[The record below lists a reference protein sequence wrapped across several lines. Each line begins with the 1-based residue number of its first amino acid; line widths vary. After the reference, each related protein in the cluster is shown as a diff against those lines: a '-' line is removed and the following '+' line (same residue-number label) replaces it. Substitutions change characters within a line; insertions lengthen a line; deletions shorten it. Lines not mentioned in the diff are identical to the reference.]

1 MTNAFL
7 KYAPMALILACSGC
21 SAVQPEEPTSSNF
34 DIVDDAPVEVD
45 FEADVNTTQYRSLS
59 FSNATSANVVIS
71 NLAFVNNGCG
81 AFSVFNVTD
90 ASGNVIYQ
98 SGDDVSVGVTA
109 GASVSIQVKFAPAPC
124 ETKTYSTT
132 LIVYYTDGVTAKT
145 RSTTLN
151 ATVNDNTV
159 NIVCPEKA
167 EISYNDGIGDPT
179 PSRKLPALP
188 DGSYYYLKVERM
200 RAYIQPTGGFTSMAT
215 RVGTDINAE
224 QVAEEDRFE
233 PVYLPFTTDDAGN
246 AYLQTIDECSG
257 FAIPSPVTDTYFWG
271 AKVILTTAGVLNG
284 TVDRSVNVGEVT
296 FQDFAVRLFSN
307 VNNGASLIQNEEG
320 NFAVNLITDL
330 TTGDSSTNSFLP
342 DITDETDDDGE
353 PLLNVVSDGDAS
365 VLRGTDLY
373 HGTASFVG
381 VGVFEGTDAMLS
393 GEAQSA
399 LLDNEAYIFI
409 QIDAKVVTKKE

>member
-1 MTNAFL
+1 MTNAFK
-7 KYAPMALILACSGC
+7 KYAALSAVLAFFGC
-21 SAVQPEEPTSSNF
+21 SSVQPEEPTSSNF
-34 DIVDDAPVEVD
+34 DIVSDAPVEID

-59 FSNATSANVVIS
+59 FTNSSSESDEIS

-90 ASGNVIYQ
+90 SSGNILYQ
-98 SGDDVSVGVTA
+98 PGTDISIGVTA
-109 GASVSIQVKFAPAPC
+109 GEAVSIQIKFAPTPC
-124 ETKTYSTT
+124 ETKTYATT
-132 LIVYYTDGVTAKT
+132 LIIYYTDGVTTKT
-145 RSTTLN
+145 RSATLN
-151 ATVNDNTV
+151 AAVNDNTV
-159 NIVCPEKA
+159 NIVCPEQE
-167 EISYNDGIGDPT
+167 EIAYNDDIGDPT
-179 PSRKLPALP
+179 PSRKLPTLA
-188 DGSYYYLKVERM
+188 DGSSYYLKVERM

-215 RVGTDINAE
+215 RVGTDINTE
-224 QVAEEDRFE
+224 LVAEENRFE

-246 AYLQTIDECSG
+246 AYLQPIDECAG

-271 AKVILTTAGVLNG
+271 AKVILTTSGVLTG
-284 TVDRSVNVGEVT
+284 TVDRTDSIGEVT
-296 FQDFAVRLFSN
+296 FADFAVRLYSN

-320 NFAVNLITDL
+320 NFAVNIVTDL
-330 TTGDSSTNSFLP
+330 TTGDSAENAYLP
-342 DITDETDDDGE
+342 DVTDEVDDDGE
-353 PLLNVVSDGDAS
+353 PLLNIVSDGSDS
-365 VLRGTDLY
+365 VLSGSDLY